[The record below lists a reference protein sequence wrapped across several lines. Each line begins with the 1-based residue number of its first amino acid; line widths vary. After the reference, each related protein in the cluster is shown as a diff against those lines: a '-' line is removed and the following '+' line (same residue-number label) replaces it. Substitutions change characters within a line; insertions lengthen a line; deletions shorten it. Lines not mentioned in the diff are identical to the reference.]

1 MFDIL
6 IITKANL
13 DDTLTHSLKQTVI
26 QCRIDLI
33 EIGNGGRVIIYVRKD
48 IPSKFLRKHL
58 FPNGIE
64 EIFVEI
70 NFSKSKLQLCST
82 YNPPSQSDQ
91 YYVDNI
97 GKALDIYCQYGKVV
111 LVENLTAQIEERCF
125 DEFLFQHQPEIV
137 NDKPTSYKNRDK
149 LVALILF

>member
-1 MFDIL
+1 MGTLKLNSLSSRFDDLKILILGMFDIL
-6 IITKANL
+6 IITKTKL

-82 YNPPSQSDQ
+82 YNPPS
-91 YYVDNI
+91 
-97 GKALDIYCQYGKVV
+97 
-111 LVENLTAQIEERCF
+111 
-125 DEFLFQHQPEIV
+125 
-137 NDKPTSYKNRDK
+137 
-149 LVALILF
+149 